1 MSTTMAVTTGW
12 VDTVATSGTTGDFTT
27 TQWCGIHGHGW
38 CDCYPIRQWVYPYYY
53 QPITVETHRPIKLT
67 MTEVETLREAARL
80 DKKLRETLRK
90 FTHMIEVEVDFP

>member
-1 MSTTMAVTTGW
+1 MSTTMAVSDQWLEVGY
-12 VDTVATSGTTGDFTT
+12 SGNYTYPW
-27 TQWCGIHGHGW
+27 Q
-38 CDCYPIRQWVYPYYY
+38 DCYQQWVYPYYY
-53 QPITVETHRPIKLT
+53 QPITVEAHRPIKLT